1 MERLFSAIC
10 GETSGRGMRLVKV
23 LALLAGLGLN
33 DPLLSYG
40 QAAADAA
47 KPADTAKPQE
57 PAKPAEP
64 AAKPAGK
71 PLQFQEGEDPV
82 EPLEAVKPRDAEAA
96 NVVAARAW
104 YGTGRILEAAN
115 DFRGAYNAYKK
126 AVELD
131 PKAVVVYRS
140 LIQLAFNLNQV
151 DDAIRYAMKAVELDP
166 SDYQLLRRIGIHQ
179 ASIGEYAGAIRFL
192 EQALAA
198 PNIDKQSALYVTLKR
213 DLAIL
218 YEATDLPDAAAGAW
232 ETVFDALQTPDKY
245 SIDFRTLS
253 QLRGDP
259 PATFERIG
267 QAFLKAKKFE
277 LALAAFRK
285 AGETK
290 KAKSGNLAYNLALT
304 QLEMDKADEALAT
317 LQSYF
322 DEQRQS
328 KGREA
333 YELLER
339 ILTKLNKS
347 GELVGRLEKISEAD
361 NRNTTLQYFL
371 AEKYREARQLDKAE
385 ALYLAAIK
393 TDPDGPGHVGLAA
406 VYRELNNPEQ
416 LLKALAKAAERSLGE
431 MMGEAGGM
439 DLLQHEIEALSK
451 DAALVDALLAM
462 GDRLKEKGE
471 LDLPLT
477 YTLANI
483 AAEAKQTDAAAK
495 FYDHIITA
503 FPEKAERAYRELAGH
518 YVDVAKYADAA
529 AVYKRASQDDKLS
542 DDRAQFLYMLSNA
555 EELAGNTQAALEA
568 ISNAR
573 KLLGEGPGGKGNPL
587 IDFQEA
593 WIYYHSRQWEEA
605 IARFEKLISTYP
617 EPQFR
622 SVYRRAQFSLSNV
635 FVQKGEVRRGE
646 QILEDVLKETP
657 NDPSVNND
665 LGYLYADQGKNLEQA
680 EQMIRKAVKAEPENG
695 AYLDSLGWVLFKL
708 GKKDEAIPL
717 LEKAV
722 VKIGK
727 GGDDT
732 VWDHLGDVYDSTGNA
747 AKALECWRKALESAK
762 VQPRP
767 DDKLIGKVEE
777 KIRNR
782 EKSASGAVPKQP
794 GTP

>member
-1 MERLFSAIC
+1 MDRLFSA
-10 GETSGRGMRLVKV
+10 ELRLGFGVFPRRVFDIGLATCLV
-23 LALLAGLGLN
+23 LGGVDFVEA
-33 DPLLSYG
+33 
-40 QAAADAA
+40 QTAAE
-47 KPADTAKPQE
+47 P
-57 PAKPAEP
+57 PAKAAETPVNP

-71 PLQFQEGEDPV
+71 PLQFQEGEDPI
-82 EPLEAVKPRDAEAA
+82 EPLEAVQPRNAQAA
-96 NVVAARAW
+96 NNVAARAW

-166 SDYQLLRRIGIHQ
+166 TDFQLLRRIGIHQ
-179 ASIGEYAGAIRFL
+179 ASIGEYAGGIKFL

-198 PNIDKQSALYVTLKR
+198 PDIDKKSALYVTLKR

-218 YEATDLPDAAAGAW
+218 YEATEQPDASAAAW

-245 SIDFRTLS
+245 NVDFRTLS

-277 LALAAFRK
+277 LALTAFRK

-304 QLEMDKADEALAT
+304 QLEMDKAEEALTT

-339 ILTKLNKS
+339 ILGKLNKS
-347 GELVGRLEKISEAD
+347 GELLGRLEKISEAD

-371 AEKYREARQLDKAE
+371 AEKYRAAKSFDKAE
-385 ALYLAAIK
+385 TLLLAAIK
-393 TDPDGPGHVGLAA
+393 SDPDGPGHIVLAG
-406 VYRELNNPEQ
+406 VYRDLNNPEQ
-416 LLKALAKAAERSLGE
+416 LLKALAKAAERSLGD
-431 MMGEAGGM
+431 AGDNPNGA
-439 DLLQHEIEALSK
+439 DVLNDEIEALAKDSGLVDTLVSIGDKKK
-451 DAALVDALLAM
+451 DA
-462 GDRLKEKGE
+462 GE

-477 YTLANI
+477 YVLANI
-483 AAEAKQTDAAAK
+483 AAEAKRSEVSARY
-495 FYDHIITA
+495 YDHIIAA

-518 YVDVAKYADAA
+518 YVDVARYADAA
-529 AVYKRASQDDKLS
+529 AVYKRASQDANLS
-542 DDRAQFLYMLSNA
+542 EDGDRAQFLYMLSNA

-568 ISNAR
+568 ISSAR
-573 KLLGEGPGGKGNPL
+573 KLLGDGPGGKGNPL

-605 IARFEKLISTYP
+605 IARFEKLLMTYP

-622 SVYRRAQFSLSNV
+622 SVFRRAQFSLSNV
-635 FVQKGEVRRGE
+635 FVQKGEIRRGE

-708 GKKDEAIPL
+708 GKKDEAIPS

-722 VKIGK
+722 EKIGK

-732 VWDHLGDVYDSTGNA
+732 VWDHLGDVYDSMGNS
-747 AKALECWRKALESAK
+747 AKALECWRKSLESAK

-767 DDKLIGKVEE
+767 DEKLIGKVEE

-782 EKSASGAVPKQP
+782 EKTASEPGAKKP